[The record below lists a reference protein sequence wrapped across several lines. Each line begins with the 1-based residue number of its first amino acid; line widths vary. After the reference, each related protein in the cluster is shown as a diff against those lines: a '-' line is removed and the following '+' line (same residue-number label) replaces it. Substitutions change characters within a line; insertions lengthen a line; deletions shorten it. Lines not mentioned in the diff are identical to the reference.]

1 MLWITNQL
9 FRKYV
14 VDDSMGSQAVG
25 IQQQLFS
32 LLRPNPGR
40 LAQILTPCS

>member
-32 LLRPNPGR
+32 LLRSNPVWR
-40 LAQILTPCS
+40 KS